1 MSRPNIIGEALS
13 KKIKKYFLVFLVIMF
28 MLFPSGKIEA
38 QGKWLD
44 LNFLS
49 VPELGLSE
57 EEIANYK
64 TTMLEVLDIFRKAPP
79 LDPPRG
85 FEIVP
90 RINISSRLILP
101 DGDRGPVQSRIT
113 MAMWFPEY
121 HPRDPATARASVWF
135 NNPESFLGDPI
146 LADEGGKIYILPP
159 AFEQSPG
166 GKIFSRGAHPPGYE
180 EAYPSYSMFP
190 LWDAKIEPFLRSVI
204 RPSFELGRHEGAVT
218 VLTRDGNPFWVPV
231 SQERWIRALQDYAR
245 REIETV
251 QLGFEAAEEVE
262 LTQQQ
267 ITQMRNYM
275 TQLQKAFSEEE
286 IIKSHEKMFDDYLDL
301 YEYYKTVD
309 ADAAQNFYETTIEN
323 ADQILE
329 DRLEMAFEMRREFA
343 EMEEKILH
351 ALMARQDFI
360 EEMDALIKAEDWQGL
375 EELGRELDL
384 ERVIF
389 LAYAGRAINGLE
401 FELAS
406 LSPGERAA
414 QAYGFELPEWH
425 PFGPHRQVVAMPFEA
440 VRFSGLVS
448 PDSEGARALVAV
460 DPKYFNSNL
469 PPTAIQLIVVDWWEE
484 THPRYY
490 SPTGSAY
497 NEIRVQLLSR
507 LWNRLDWSSL
517 RSFVR

>member
-1 MSRPNIIGEALS
+1 LSEPNIFGKAIN
-13 KKIKKYFLVFLVIMF
+13 KKFMVIFFVIMITILS
-28 MLFPSGKIEA
+28 MGKIDA
-38 QGKWLD
+38 QGRWLD
-44 LNFLS
+44 FHYLS
-49 VPELGLSE
+49 IPELDLRE
-57 EEIANYK
+57 EEIENYK
-64 TTMLEVLDIFRKAPP
+64 KTMVEVLDIFRNAPP
-79 LDPPRG
+79 LNPPRG
-85 FEIVP
+85 FEILP

-113 MAMWFPEY
+113 MAMWFPEF
-121 HPRDPATARASVWF
+121 HPRDPATSRASVWF

-146 LADEGGKIYILPP
+146 LADDRGNIYLLPP
-159 AFEQSPG
+159 VVEQSPG
-166 GKIFSRGAHPPGYE
+166 GNIFSRGAHPPGYE

-190 LWDAKIEPFLRSVI
+190 LWDSKIEPFLRSVV

-218 VLTRDGNPFWVPV
+218 VLTRDGKPFWVPV

-245 REIETV
+245 REIEAV

-267 ITQMRNYM
+267 ITQIRNYM
-275 TQLQKAFSEEE
+275 AQLQRAFSEEE
-286 IIKSHEKMFDDYLDL
+286 IVKNHEKMVNDFMDL

-309 ADAAQNFYETTIEN
+309 ADVAQNFYETTIEN
-323 ADQILE
+323 ADQFLE
-329 DRLEMAFEMRREFA
+329 EQLEMASEMRREFA
-343 EMEEKILH
+343 EMEEKILY
-351 ALMARQDFI
+351 ALMARQDFM
-360 EEMDALIKAEDWQGL
+360 EEMDVLIKAEDWDGL

-384 ERVIF
+384 EKVIF

-440 VRFSGLVS
+440 VRFSGLVA

-460 DPKYFNSNL
+460 DPNYFNPNL
-469 PPTAIQLIVVDWWEE
+469 TPTAIQLMVIDWWEE
-484 THPRYY
+484 THPSYY

-497 NEIRVQLLSR
+497 NEIRVQLLGKI
-507 LWNRLDWSSL
+507 WNSLEWSAL
-517 RSFVR
+517 RGFLR